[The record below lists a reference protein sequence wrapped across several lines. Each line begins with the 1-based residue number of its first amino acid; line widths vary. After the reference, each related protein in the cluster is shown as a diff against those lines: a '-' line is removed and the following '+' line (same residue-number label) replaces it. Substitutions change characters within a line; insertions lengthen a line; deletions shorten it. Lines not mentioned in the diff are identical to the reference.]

1 VAEDA
6 RTMLNRLR
14 ASEAPVADA
23 RTMLEELRAKDQ
35 PVIGAGTA
43 AIRGFAGG
51 ALDGLLG
58 IPDFLAKRAV
68 DTVLPQIPG
77 IEPTGLQSAAQQ
89 ERFLPLPRGQDLIP
103 GFDEAQAQHPAAT
116 AVGEAVG
123 DGATLLAGRTIA
135 KQRLQA
141 TPETG
146 AAIKHIVDGLTKNPG
161 VARAIAEQ
169 FQSGPLKSLANAAK
183 KSLEAGLEGAAIAAI
198 QGGDPLET
206 AGYAA
211 GAQVVGSAVLTPVT
225 GVFSGGPM
233 RSANKLAIA
242 AVGVMSLAQI
252 LKSATP
258 GGRDRILESI
268 ETGFDKVTL
277 GIAVGALGAA
287 VGAGRLS
294 PRNVPM
300 LTDAITS
307 IPRGAAISMLN
318 GMLKEK
324 DSGIDTSE
332 RTLNHLIAN
341 PERFNRSQTRQIEA
355 ALQSGNLSETVAKMV
370 EKDPRFAR
378 LIDSE
383 PGVEQD
389 FLTRGQRKQLNK
401 ARVTK

>member
-1 VAEDA
+1 MAEDA
-6 RTMLNRLR
+6 RSMLNRLR
-14 ASEAPVADA
+14 ASETPVVDA
-23 RTMLEELRAKDQ
+23 KTMLEQLRAKEQ
-35 PVIGAGTA
+35 PTVGAGTA

-58 IPDFLAKRAV
+58 VPDFLAKRAV
-68 DTVLPQIPG
+68 DTFMPQVPG
-77 IEPTGLQSAAQQ
+77 IDPSALQTAAQQ
-89 ERFLPLPRGQDLIP
+89 DRLLPLPRGQDLIP
-103 GFDEAQAQHPAAT
+103 GFDEAQEQHPVVT
-116 AVGEAVG
+116 DIGGMVG
-123 DGATLLAGRTIA
+123 DGATLLLGRGIA
-135 KQRLQA
+135 RKNLQPTA
-141 TPETG
+141 ETG

-161 VARAIAEQ
+161 VARAVAEQ
-169 FQSGPLKSLANAAK
+169 FQRGPLKALANASK
-183 KSLEAGLEGAAIAAI
+183 KALETGLEGAAIAAI

-211 GAQVVGSAVLTPVT
+211 GAQVVGSAALSPVT

-252 LKSATP
+252 VKSASP

-268 ETGFDKVTL
+268 EFGFDKVTL
-277 GIAVGALGAA
+277 GIAIGALGAA
-287 VGAGRLS
+287 VGAGRLT

-318 GMLKEK
+318 DLLKEK
-324 DSGIDTSE
+324 DSSIDTSE

-341 PERFNRSQTRQIEA
+341 PQRFNKSQTQQLEA
-355 ALQSGNLSETVAKMV
+355 ALQSGRLSETVAQMV

-383 PGVEQD
+383 PGAPQD

-401 ARVTK
+401 AKVTK